1 MTEIEREYKDDG
13 SLARIIMKIGQGKG
27 NLRVQGMKDIHPMY
41 EALTALFKKNLSDSQ
56 IVARY
61 AKDEKSLREVITT
74 EALLDRVPGNRK
86 SHLISQLT
94 SGKDLAELTDFAAL
108 EIAEGKRTKD
118 GAVLEKASN
127 HAYKPFFGMALSN
140 ASMYNIYIDKR
151 EVDRINENAQK
162 IQFKTVLAIT
172 TSAISAIALA
182 ASIYLGYVNISFGK
196 QHSHQATQQAQQ
208 SSSVP
213 AVMMTR

>member
-13 SLARIIMKIGQGKG
+13 SLARVIMKVGDGKG
-27 NLRVQGMKDIHPMY
+27 NLRVQGLKDIHPIY

-61 AKDEKSLREVITT
+61 AKDEKSLREVIAV
-74 EALLDRVPGNRK
+74 EALLDRVPENRK
-86 SHLISQLT
+86 IDLASKLT

-127 HAYKPFFGMALSN
+127 HIYKPFFKKALSN
-140 ASMYNIYIDKR
+140 AEMYNVYIDKR
-151 EVDRINENAQK
+151 ELDKINENAK
-162 IQFKTVLAIT
+162 IAQIKTVWAIT
-172 TSAISAIALA
+172 ASAITAIALA

-196 QHSHQATQQAQQ
+196 KPQVEQTQQQ

-213 AVMMTR
+213 AVMMGR